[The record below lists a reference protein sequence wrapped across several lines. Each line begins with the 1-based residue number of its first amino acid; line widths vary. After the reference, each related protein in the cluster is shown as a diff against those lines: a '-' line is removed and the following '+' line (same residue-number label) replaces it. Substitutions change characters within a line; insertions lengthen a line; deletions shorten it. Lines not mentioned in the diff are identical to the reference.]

1 MYCSSTDWKAEQF
14 LMYKRNEHKKSG
26 TRTLRKILQQTKHVE
41 NHLIHVSDWD
51 SNLDTSHKRLSET
64 DSATPKITTCPC
76 ANDLNSMKE
85 HIKVSKAEIT
95 AMWSFVF
102 EQMVFFKKSA
112 PPISDT
118 YPEQNSQYIDLIL
131 EQIDH
136 LRQENQK
143 KNLYCS
149 STDWK
154 AEQFLMYKRN
164 EHKKSGTRTLR
175 KILQQTKHAEDH
187 LIHVS
192 DWDINSAL
200 PHAEDHLIHISDRDI
215 ISALPDK

>member
-26 TRTLRKILQQTKHVE
+26 IRTLRKILQQTKHAE

-76 ANDLNSMKE
+76 ANDLNSTKE
-85 HIKVSKAEIT
+85 HIKVSNAEIT
-95 AMWSFVF
+95 GMWSLVF
-102 EQMVFFKKSA
+102 EQMVFLKNQHHQYQILTRKKFS
-112 PPISDT
+112 ISQPNFRTDWSSSSRK
-118 YPEQNSQYIDLIL
+118 P
-131 EQIDH
+131 
-136 LRQENQK
+136 K
-143 KNLYCS
+143 KNLYCL

-164 EHKKSGTRTLR
+164 EHKKAETRTLR

-192 DWDINSAL
+192 DWDIN
-200 PHAEDHLIHISDRDI
+200 
-215 ISALPDK
+215 